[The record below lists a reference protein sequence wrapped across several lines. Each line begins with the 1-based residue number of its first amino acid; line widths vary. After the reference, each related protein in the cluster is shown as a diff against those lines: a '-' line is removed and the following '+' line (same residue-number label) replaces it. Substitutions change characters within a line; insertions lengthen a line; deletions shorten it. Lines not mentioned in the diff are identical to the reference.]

1 MLKLASRVRWSRI
14 FGCILFVSFPG
25 SLAGFC
31 CVCGIAK
38 YSRLRPL
45 ASFVWFCLLQCFS
58 FVGFQKCGFLLAANL
73 LVASLPRLQN
83 KKAST
88 VCLLAFLTC
97 TVHVGHPECK
107 KMTLYWCLISSPPFL
122 LCYFCVQW
130 INLWFRGSV
139 IHAFPPALNLSPF
152 WFWVFWFSRCR
163 PCPSGTYSKQLLDDK
178 GVTYMCEPCAPGWV
192 QVLARRHMCIIIV
205 IRHFI
210 GWETKAQKLGC
221 SFFLPEMK
229 VKFGV
234 PVSSNI

>member
-1 MLKLASRVRWSRI
+1 MLKLASRVRWSRT

-31 CVCGIAK
+31 LRLAVHVSLLFLCWLPKVRLPASWESSCCFTSKTAK
-38 YSRLRPL
+38 
-45 ASFVWFCLLQCFS
+45 
-58 FVGFQKCGFLLAANL
+58 QKNIN
-73 LVASLPRLQN
+73 SLP
-83 KKAST
+83 ASISYLHSS
-88 VCLLAFLTC
+88 CWWYL
-97 TVHVGHPECK
+97 HPECK

-122 LCYFCVQW
+122 LRYFCLQW
-130 INLWFRGSV
+130 INLWFRGRV

-205 IRHFI
+205 IRRFI

-221 SFFLPEMK
+221 SFLLPEMK

-234 PVSSNI
+234 PVSSKI